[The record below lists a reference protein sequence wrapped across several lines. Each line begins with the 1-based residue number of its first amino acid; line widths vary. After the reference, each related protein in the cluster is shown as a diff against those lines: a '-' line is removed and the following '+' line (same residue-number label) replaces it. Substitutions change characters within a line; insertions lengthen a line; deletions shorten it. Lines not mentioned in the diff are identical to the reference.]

1 MNIKNLISPEVLQEA
16 INTLLSGGE
25 FNYEDS
31 NIKIN
36 MGPNGIFI
44 QSSNKKDL
52 KTHKEVNKF
61 LDFCKDLDDDLF
73 IAACETFDPET
84 LATLEKELDT
94 DNYRNTITMF
104 TSAVKEVA
112 KSKLESMITAAD
124 VEIRKHEKNIFESQ
138 QMINQIHKDLDEIQS
153 KYNTIC

>member
-1 MNIKNLISPEVLQEA
+1 MNKELLQEM
-16 INTLLSGGE
+16 ISSLLNGGE

-36 MGPNGIFI
+36 MGPSGIFI

-52 KTHKEVNKF
+52 RTYKDIEVGKF

-94 DNYRNTITMF
+94 DNYRNTITTF

-112 KSKLESMITAAD
+112 KLKLESMITAAD
-124 VEIRKHEKNIFESQ
+124 VEIREHEKNIFESQ
-138 QMINQIHKDLDEIQS
+138 QVINQIHKDLDEVQS